1 MANRTRNIPV
11 KFMVTEEEKKIIL
24 AKMTQSK
31 TENMGAY
38 LRKMTIDGYVIKI
51 DYSALKKH
59 TLELNKIGVNIN
71 QIAKRLNQTNRVFYQ
86 DIREIKKMMDEIW
99 KLQKSI
105 LSK

>member
-1 MANRTRNIPV
+1 
-11 KFMVTEEEKKIIL
+11 MVTEEEKKIIL
-24 AKMTQSK
+24 AKMAQCK

-38 LRKMTIDGYVIKI
+38 LRKMAIDGYVIKI

-86 DIREIKKMMDEIW
+86 DIIEIKRMMDEIW

>member
-1 MANRTRNIPV
+1 
-11 KFMVTEEEKKIIL
+11 MVTEKEKEIIL
-24 AKMTQSK
+24 AKMAQSK

-38 LRKMTIDGYVIKI
+38 LRKMAIDGYVIKI

-86 DIREIKKMMDEIW
+86 DIREIKRMMDEIW